1 MIHHSESINILK
13 TTANITIVMTLK
25 PVVKLSNRRDVAGMM
40 ANACNP
46 GTRVSEAGGLTL
58 RSAWVGER
66 KERVRGN
73 RERER
78 QREREQIWAQL
89 WCVAGW

>member
-1 MIHHSESINILK
+1 
-13 TTANITIVMTLK
+13 MTLK

-40 ANACNP
+40 VNAYNP
-46 GTRVSEAGGLTL
+46 GTQVSEAGGLTL

-66 KERVRGN
+66 KERVRGD

-78 QREREQIWAQL
+78 ERERERARAPSYG
-89 WCVAGW
+89 VAGW